1 MIDVITKFW
10 AEWALGV
17 IAAALAIGY
26 RRLTR
31 RIGTTISENEALKQ
45 GLRALLRDRIIQG
58 YNHYEG
64 KGHWP
69 IYARDSMLDM
79 YKQYAALGG
88 NGTVSDLMADL
99 AELPTENKDRGEM
112 KWIGNGN

>member
-1 MIDVITKFW
+1 MDVIAKFW

-17 IAAALAIGY
+17 VAAALAVGY

-31 RIGTTISENEALKQ
+31 RIAAAITENDALKQ

-99 AELPTENKDRGEM
+99 AELPTREERSGD
-112 KWIGNGN
+112 